1 MREPPG
7 PCGAGR
13 LRCVWLCGAWPL
25 CVPAGGGPPRGLL
38 PRQISGRRVACFV
51 GPGRCVCR
59 WAAARPR
66 DRHTRACGS
75 EWSIS
80 KPGQAP
86 PPPTGTAARPRRRPP
101 APRPGPAAVHRHHG
115 QALQASAGP
124 AAASYRSGLLSVSCP
139 PWPSGPSCALHTGAC
154 GAVCGGASSRC
165 PAGRTAAFH
174 RSGIIVVSG
183 LVLPPPINFACNSP
197 PLSCRCVSVCSV
209 VSLVFLNCM
218 RLLLNAAPDSARRYR
233 GGAFWTLS
241 ALPIDQTGCVRG

>member
-38 PRQISGRRVACFV
+38 PRQISGHRVACFV

-66 DRHTRACGS
+66 DRHTRAWRLGVVDL
-75 EWSIS
+75 E
-80 KPGQAP
+80 A
-86 PPPTGTAARPRRRPP
+86 
-101 APRPGPAAVHRHHG
+101 RPGPATAHRHRG

-183 LVLPPPINFACNSP
+183 QVLPPPINFACNSP
-197 PLSCRCVSVCSV
+197 PLSCRFAVLCHSC
-209 VSLVFLNCM
+209 F
-218 RLLLNAAPDSARRYR
+218 
-233 GGAFWTLS
+233 
-241 ALPIDQTGCVRG
+241 

>member
-13 LRCVWLCGAWPL
+13 LRCVCWAWPL
-25 CVPAGGGPPRGLL
+25 CVPAGGGPPRGLFCWAWPL
-38 PRQISGRRVACFV
+38 CVPV
-51 GPGRCVCR
+51 GG
-59 WAAARPR
+59 
-66 DRHTRACGS
+66 G
-75 EWSIS
+75 
-80 KPGQAP
+80 
-86 PPPTGTAARPRRRPP
+86 PP
-101 APRPGPAAVHRHHG
+101 ARSPHASLRLGVVDLEARPGPATAHRHRG

-197 PLSCRCVSVCSV
+197 PLSCRFVSVCSV

>member
-1 MREPPG
+1 MWHHG
-7 PCGAGR
+7 C
-13 LRCVWLCGAWPL
+13 
-25 CVPAGGGPPRGLL
+25 
-38 PRQISGRRVACFV
+38 SGRRRPRPPARLGDLTSFGAAPRSPPVPS
-51 GPGRCVCR
+51 GPSGALHTSDAWCADGWLGALSC
-59 WAAARPR
+59 APARPR
-66 DRHTRACGS
+66 H
-75 EWSIS
+75 
-80 KPGQAP
+80 
-86 PPPTGTAARPRRRPP
+86 RPP

-115 QALQASAGP
+115 LAPQAPRRPPIGRGS
-124 AAASYRSGLLSVSCP
+124 LSVCCP

-197 PLSCRCVSVCSV
+197 PLSCRFVSVCSV

-241 ALPIDQTGCVRG
+241 ALPIDQTGCVCG

>member
-101 APRPGPAAVHRHHG
+101 APRPGPASLRG
-115 QALQASAGP
+115 SRG
-124 AAASYRSGLLSVSCP
+124 GLLSVGLVVRELPALALRALLRP
-139 PWPSGPSCALHTGAC
+139 PHRRL
-154 GAVCGGASSRC
+154 RC
-165 PAGRTAAFH
+165 CVWWR
-174 RSGIIVVSG
+174 VVS
-183 LVLPPPINFACNSP
+183 VP
-197 PLSCRCVSVCSV
+197 CRPHGSFPSVGDYRCERPGPATAHQFRMQFPSVIVSVC
-209 VSLVFLNCM
+209 VSLQCCVTRVFELH
-218 RLLLNAAPDSARRYR
+218 ATFA
-233 GGAFWTLS
+233 
-241 ALPIDQTGCVRG
+241 